1 MKQFR
6 ALGLDAS
13 IKAADVDLLHQAL
26 RDAEKLVALLTDVI
40 EALSQSRDVLS
51 LLQRSV
57 ESVVRATDASGAF
70 VYLWNE
76 DLGQFVLRVATEGH
90 QKAFV
95 GRIALR
101 PGEGLTGWSALMR
114 RPVLIGRNL
123 SSDPRVVMF
132 PELIEDNFLS
142 CLIVPILV
150 PGGDPVGVFSIYSVV
165 EDAFSDN
172 DLRLVDEV
180 ARLLASGID
189 RAHVVDLWERQS
201 AALGSLIGMAETA
214 PTDVVGILTELVQ
227 RVTAIVPSEIGIVET
242 LDFDGSVSVSESAAL
257 VTRRL
262 QLGQLVEGTCSQI
275 AITSSKARELAESAS
290 PPLQVVNILMRL
302 ADRTLGVVTV
312 FRATPYTKADR
323 VLLEAIA
330 SYGAL
335 ALQGSTSPN
344 AEDSALGQLMT
355 AQSEDA
361 AAGILKRGGW
371 TVGTWVTP
379 VVIRC
384 DPELALRSGRPL
396 KSVVHTVESV
406 FSGKWRRVLTTTSG
420 IIAALVISRDEPQAE
435 DLVPSWVVHEIAS
448 ALENKGQSAGV
459 AIGVGRP
466 SPKASEIAHE
476 FREAATAANW
486 ATVSGDGVR
495 LEIAAQGNLD
505 RQMIGISR
513 SLAPAISEHLD
524 LIGRVRDY
532 DHSHSTDLLKTLEV
546 FVREH
551 GSVQQASDRLYIH
564 RNTLRQRLNKIS
576 TLIDQPVEGIQDWLP
591 LLLAVMI
598 LRQE

>member
-6 ALGLDAS
+6 ALGFEAS
-13 IKAADVDLLHQAL
+13 IKADDVDLLHQAL

-40 EALSQSRDVLS
+40 EALSQSRDALS

-95 GRIALR
+95 GKIALR

-123 SSDPRVVMF
+123 SSDPRAVMF
-132 PELIEDNFLS
+132 PELLEDNFLS

-180 ARLLASGID
+180 AHLLASGID

-201 AALGSLIGMAETA
+201 AALESLIGMAETA
-214 PTDVVGILTELVQ
+214 PTGVVGILTELVQ
-227 RVTAIVPSEIGIVET
+227 RATAIVPSEIGIVET
-242 LDFDGSVSVSESAAL
+242 LDFDGSVSESAAL
-257 VTRRL
+257 VTRRP

-275 AITSSKARELAESAS
+275 VITSTKARELAESAS

-344 AEDSALGQLMT
+344 AEDSTLGQLMT

-361 AAGILKRGGW
+361 AAGILKRCGW

-420 IIAALVISRDEPQAE
+420 IIAALVISPDKPQAE

-448 ALENKGQSAGV
+448 ALENKGQSSGV

-466 SPKASEIAHE
+466 SPNASEIAHE
-476 FREAATAANW
+476 FREAAMALNW

-495 LEIAAQGNLD
+495 LEIAAQGNLA

-513 SLAPAISEHLD
+513 SLVPAISEHLD

-532 DHSHSTDLLKTLEV
+532 DHRHSTDLLETLEV

-551 GSVQQASDRLYIH
+551 GSVQQASGRLYIH

-591 LLLAVMI
+591 VLLAVMI

>member
-6 ALGLDAS
+6 ALGFEAS

-40 EALSQSRDVLS
+40 EALSQSRDALS

-132 PELIEDNFLS
+132 PELLEDNFLS

-180 ARLLASGID
+180 AHLLASGID

-201 AALGSLIGMAETA
+201 AALESLIGMVETA

-227 RVTAIVPSEIGIVET
+227 RVTVIVPSEIGIVET
-242 LDFDGSVSVSESAAL
+242 LDFDGSVSESAAL
-257 VTRRL
+257 VTRRP
-262 QLGQLVEGTCSQI
+262 QLGQLVEETSSQI
-275 AITSSKARELAESAS
+275 VITSGKARELAESAS
-290 PPLQVVNILMRL
+290 PPLQAVNILMRL
-302 ADRTLGVVTV
+302 ADRILGVVTV

-335 ALQGSTSPN
+335 ALQCSTSPN

-361 AAGILKRGGW
+361 AAGILKRCGW

-396 KSVVHTVESV
+396 NSVVHTVESV

-466 SPKASEIAHE
+466 SPNASEIAHE

-495 LEIAAQGNLD
+495 LEIAAQGNLA

-513 SLAPAISEHLD
+513 SLVPAISEHLD

-532 DHSHSTDLLKTLEV
+532 DHRHSTDLLETLEV

-551 GSVQQASDRLYIH
+551 GSVQQASGRLYIH

-591 LLLAVMI
+591 VLLAVMI

>member
-6 ALGLDAS
+6 ALGFEAS
-13 IKAADVDLLHQAL
+13 IKAVDVDLLHQAL

-40 EALSQSRDVLS
+40 EALSQSRDALS

-123 SSDPRVVMF
+123 SSDPRAVMF
-132 PELIEDNFLS
+132 PELLEDNFLS

-180 ARLLASGID
+180 AHLLASGID

-201 AALGSLIGMAETA
+201 AALESLIGMAETA
-214 PTDVVGILTELVQ
+214 PTGVVGILTELVQ
-227 RVTAIVPSEIGIVET
+227 RATAIVPSEIGIVET
-242 LDFDGSVSVSESAAL
+242 LDFDGSVSESAAL
-257 VTRRL
+257 VTRRP

-275 AITSSKARELAESAS
+275 VITSTKARELAESAS

-344 AEDSALGQLMT
+344 AEDSTLGQLMT

-361 AAGILKRGGW
+361 AASILKRCGW

-420 IIAALVISRDEPQAE
+420 IIAALVISPDKPQAE

-448 ALENKGQSAGV
+448 ALENKGQSSGV

-466 SPKASEIAHE
+466 SPNASEIAHE
-476 FREAATAANW
+476 FREAAMALNW

-495 LEIAAQGNLD
+495 LEIAAQGNLA

-513 SLAPAISEHLD
+513 SLVPAISEHLD

-532 DHSHSTDLLKTLEV
+532 DHRHSTDLLETLEV

-551 GSVQQASDRLYIH
+551 GSVQQASGRLYIH

-591 LLLAVMI
+591 VLLAVMI

>member
-6 ALGLDAS
+6 ALGLDTS

-40 EALSQSRDVLS
+40 EALSQSRDALS

-57 ESVVRATDASGAF
+57 ESVVRATNASGAF

-132 PELIEDNFLS
+132 PELLEDNFLS

-180 ARLLASGID
+180 AHLLASGID

-227 RVTAIVPSEIGIVET
+227 RATAIVPSEIGIVET
-242 LDFDGSVSVSESAAL
+242 LDFDGSVSESAAL
-257 VTRRL
+257 FTRRP
-262 QLGQLVEGTCSQI
+262 QLGQLVEETCSQI
-275 AITSSKARELAESAS
+275 VITSSKARELAESSS
-290 PPLQVVNILMRL
+290 PPLQAVNILMRL
-302 ADRTLGVVTV
+302 ADRILGVVTV

-361 AAGILKRGGW
+361 AAGILKRCGW

-495 LEIAAQGNLD
+495 LEIAAQGNLA

-513 SLAPAISEHLD
+513 SLVPAVSEHLD

-532 DHSHSTDLLKTLEV
+532 DHRHSTDLLETLEV

-551 GSVQQASDRLYIH
+551 GSVQQASGRLYIH

-591 LLLAVMI
+591 VLLAVMI

>member
-1 MKQFR
+1 MKQLR
-6 ALGLDAS
+6 ALGLDTS

-40 EALSQSRDVLS
+40 EALSQSRDALS

-57 ESVVRATDASGAF
+57 ESVVRATNASGAF
-70 VYLWNE
+70 VYLWDE

-101 PGEGLTGWSALMR
+101 PGEGLSGWSALMR

-132 PELIEDNFLS
+132 PELLEDNFLS
-142 CLIVPILV
+142 CLMVPILV

-180 ARLLASGID
+180 AHLLASGID

-201 AALGSLIGMAETA
+201 AALESLIGMAETA

-242 LDFDGSVSVSESAAL
+242 LDFDGSVSESAAL
-257 VTRRL
+257 VTRRP
-262 QLGQLVEGTCSQI
+262 QLGQLVEETCSQI
-275 AITSSKARELAESAS
+275 VITSSKARELAESAS
-290 PPLQVVNILMRL
+290 PPLQAVNILMRL

-323 VLLEAIA
+323 VLLKAIA

-361 AAGILKRGGW
+361 AAGILKRSGW

-420 IIAALVISRDEPQAE
+420 IIAALVISPDEPQAE

-448 ALENKGQSAGV
+448 ALENKGQSSGV

-466 SPKASEIAHE
+466 SPNASEIAHE
-476 FREAATAANW
+476 FREAAMALNW

-495 LEIAAQGNLD
+495 LEIAAQGNLA

-513 SLAPAISEHLD
+513 SLVPAISEHLD

-532 DHSHSTDLLKTLEV
+532 DHRHSTDLLETLEV

-551 GSVQQASDRLYIH
+551 GSVQQASGRLYIH

-576 TLIDQPVEGIQDWLP
+576 TLIDRPVEGIQDWLP

>member
-1 MKQFR
+1 MKQLR
-6 ALGLDAS
+6 ALGLDTS

-40 EALSQSRDVLS
+40 EALSQSRDALS

-57 ESVVRATDASGAF
+57 ESVVRATNASGAF
-70 VYLWNE
+70 VYLWDE

-101 PGEGLTGWSALMR
+101 PGEGLSGWSALMR

-132 PELIEDNFLS
+132 PELLEDNFLS

-180 ARLLASGID
+180 AHLLASGID

-201 AALGSLIGMAETA
+201 AALESLIGMAETA

-242 LDFDGSVSVSESAAL
+242 LDFDGSVSESAAL
-257 VTRRL
+257 VTRRP
-262 QLGQLVEGTCSQI
+262 QLGQLVEETCSQI
-275 AITSSKARELAESAS
+275 VITSSKARELAESAS
-290 PPLQVVNILMRL
+290 PPLQAVNILMRL

-323 VLLEAIA
+323 VLLKAIA

-361 AAGILKRGGW
+361 AAGILKRSGW

-448 ALENKGQSAGV
+448 ALENKGQSSGV

-476 FREAATAANW
+476 FREAAMALNW

-495 LEIAAQGNLD
+495 LEIAAQGNLA

-513 SLAPAISEHLD
+513 SLVPAISEHLD

-532 DHSHSTDLLKTLEV
+532 DHRHSTDLLETLEV

-551 GSVQQASDRLYIH
+551 GSVQQASGRLYIH

-576 TLIDQPVEGIQDWLP
+576 TLIDRPVEGIQDWLSV
-591 LLLAVMI
+591 LLAVMI

>member
-1 MKQFR
+1 MKQLR
-6 ALGLDAS
+6 ALGLDTS

-26 RDAEKLVALLTDVI
+26 REAEKLVALLTDVI
-40 EALSQSRDVLS
+40 EALSQSRDALS

-57 ESVVRATDASGAF
+57 ESVVRATNASGAF

-132 PELIEDNFLS
+132 PELLEDNFLS

-180 ARLLASGID
+180 AHLLASGID

-227 RVTAIVPSEIGIVET
+227 RATAIVPSEIGIVET
-242 LDFDGSVSVSESAAL
+242 LDFDGSVSESAAL
-257 VTRRL
+257 VTRRP
-262 QLGQLVEGTCSQI
+262 QLGQLVEETCSQI
-275 AITSSKARELAESAS
+275 VITSSKARELAESSS
-290 PPLQVVNILMRL
+290 PPLQAVNILMRL
-302 ADRTLGVVTV
+302 ADRILGVVTV

-344 AEDSALGQLMT
+344 AEDSALGQLIT

-361 AAGILKRGGW
+361 AAGILKRCGW

-466 SPKASEIAHE
+466 SPRASEIAHE

-495 LEIAAQGNLD
+495 LEIAAQGNLA

-513 SLAPAISEHLD
+513 SLVPAVSEHLD

-532 DHSHSTDLLKTLEV
+532 DRRHSTDLLETLEV

-551 GSVQQASDRLYIH
+551 GSVQQASGRLYIH

-591 LLLAVMI
+591 VLLAVMI

>member
-1 MKQFR
+1 MKQLR
-6 ALGLDAS
+6 ALGLDTS

-40 EALSQSRDVLS
+40 EALSQSRDALS

-57 ESVVRATDASGAF
+57 ESVVRATNASGAF
-70 VYLWNE
+70 VYLWDE

-101 PGEGLTGWSALMR
+101 PGEGLSGWSALMR

-132 PELIEDNFLS
+132 PELLEDNFLS
-142 CLIVPILV
+142 CLMVPILV

-180 ARLLASGID
+180 AHLLASGID

-201 AALGSLIGMAETA
+201 AALESLIGMAETA

-242 LDFDGSVSVSESAAL
+242 LDFDGSVSESAAL
-257 VTRRL
+257 VTRRP
-262 QLGQLVEGTCSQI
+262 QLGQLVEETYSQI
-275 AITSSKARELAESAS
+275 VITSSKARELAESSS
-290 PPLQVVNILMRL
+290 PPLQAVNILMRL
-302 ADRTLGVVTV
+302 ADRILGVVTV

-361 AAGILKRGGW
+361 AAGILKRSGW

-420 IIAALVISRDEPQAE
+420 IIAALVISPDEPQAE

-448 ALENKGQSAGV
+448 ALENKGQSSGV

-466 SPKASEIAHE
+466 SPNASEIAHE
-476 FREAATAANW
+476 FREAAMALNW

-495 LEIAAQGNLD
+495 LEIAAQGNLA

-513 SLAPAISEHLD
+513 SLVPAISEHLD

-532 DHSHSTDLLKTLEV
+532 DHGHSTDLLETLEV

>member
-40 EALSQSRDVLS
+40 GALSQSRDALS

-123 SSDPRVVMF
+123 SSDPRAVMF
-132 PELIEDNFLS
+132 PELLEDNFLS

-180 ARLLASGID
+180 AHLLASGID

-201 AALGSLIGMAETA
+201 AALESLIGMAETA
-214 PTDVVGILTELVQ
+214 PTGVVGILTELVQ
-227 RVTAIVPSEIGIVET
+227 RATAIVPSEIGIVET
-242 LDFDGSVSVSESAAL
+242 LDFDGSVSESAAL
-257 VTRRL
+257 VTRRP

-275 AITSSKARELAESAS
+275 VITSSKARELAESAS
-290 PPLQVVNILMRL
+290 PPLQAVNILMRL

-344 AEDSALGQLMT
+344 AEDSTLGQLMT

-361 AAGILKRGGW
+361 AAGILKRCGW

-420 IIAALVISRDEPQAE
+420 IIAALVISPDKPQAE

-448 ALENKGQSAGV
+448 ALENKGQSSGV

-466 SPKASEIAHE
+466 SPNASEIAHE
-476 FREAATAANW
+476 FREAAMALNW

-495 LEIAAQGNLD
+495 LEIAAQGNLA

-513 SLAPAISEHLD
+513 SLVPAVSEHLD

-532 DHSHSTDLLKTLEV
+532 DHRHSTDLLETLEV

-551 GSVQQASDRLYIH
+551 GSVQQASGRLYIH

-591 LLLAVMI
+591 VLLAVMI

>member
-1 MKQFR
+1 MKQLR
-6 ALGLDAS
+6 ALGLDTS

-40 EALSQSRDVLS
+40 EALSQSRDALS

-57 ESVVRATDASGAF
+57 ESVVRATNASGAF
-70 VYLWNE
+70 VYLWDE

-132 PELIEDNFLS
+132 PELLEDNFLS
-142 CLIVPILV
+142 CLMVPILV

-180 ARLLASGID
+180 AHLLASGID

-214 PTDVVGILTELVQ
+214 PTGVVGILTELVQ

-242 LDFDGSVSVSESAAL
+242 LDFDGSVSESAAL
-257 VTRRL
+257 VTRRP
-262 QLGQLVEGTCSQI
+262 QLGQLVEETCSQI
-275 AITSSKARELAESAS
+275 VITSSKARELAESAS
-290 PPLQVVNILMRL
+290 PPLQAVNILMRL

-323 VLLEAIA
+323 VLLKAIA

-361 AAGILKRGGW
+361 AAGILKRSGW

-448 ALENKGQSAGV
+448 ALENKGQSSGV

-476 FREAATAANW
+476 FREAAMALNW

-495 LEIAAQGNLD
+495 LEIAAQGNLA

-513 SLAPAISEHLD
+513 SLVPAISEHLD

-532 DHSHSTDLLKTLEV
+532 DHGHSTDLLETLEV

-551 GSVQQASDRLYIH
+551 GSVQQASGRLYIH

-576 TLIDQPVEGIQDWLP
+576 TLIDRPVEGIQDWLP
-591 LLLAVMI
+591 VLLAVMI